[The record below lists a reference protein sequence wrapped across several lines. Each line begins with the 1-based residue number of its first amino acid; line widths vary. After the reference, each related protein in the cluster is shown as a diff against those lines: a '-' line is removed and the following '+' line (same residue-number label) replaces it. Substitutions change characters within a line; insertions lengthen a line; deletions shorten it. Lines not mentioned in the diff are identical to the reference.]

1 MVAASETKAASRP
14 IYGVRPDGVDA
25 FMAAL
30 PAPQAAF
37 LRAQTFT
44 GAAGAPVLLPGPD
57 GIAAAVLGLGADRS
71 PFAFGGL
78 AASLPAES
86 VWHLAPGDFDG
97 ESAALGFLL
106 GAYSFDRLKRRTR
119 LLARLSPESI
129 PARAAGLAEAV
140 CFARD
145 LINTPANLLGP
156 AALADVVC
164 AAAAAHGAVIERIN
178 GLALQTRFPLLAAV
192 GAGSDRPPEA
202 VLFAWAGSQA
212 GADAPL
218 VSLCGK
224 GVVFDTGGYD
234 LKPSAAM
241 LRMKKD
247 MGGAAIL
254 LALAR
259 LIMQRDLPIRLEC
272 RIGCVEN
279 SISGHAM
286 RPSDVLTS
294 FGGKTV
300 EVGNTDAEGRL
311 VLCDLL
317 GEAAAAGPDWLI
329 DAATLT
335 GAARVALGP
344 DLPALFCNDD
354 VMSDTILKAGIVAHD
369 PLWRLPLWAGYDNWL
384 DSNVADMN
392 TVSSKPFAG
401 SIVAALFLQRFV
413 PEKISWAH
421 IDVYAWNDQFRP
433 GRPEGGEAQ
442 SVRALFAA
450 VEAKFTKL

>member
-1 MVAASETKAASRP
+1 MIATSETAAPSRP
-14 IYGVRPDGVDA
+14 IYAVRPAGVAA
-25 FMAAL
+25 FLAGL
-30 PAPQAAF
+30 PGPQAAF
-37 LRAQTFT
+37 LRAQAFT
-44 GAAGAPVLLPGPD
+44 GAAGALALLPGAD
-57 GIAAAVLGLGADRS
+57 GIEAAVLGLGEDRS
-71 PFAFGGL
+71 CFAFGGL
-78 AASLPAES
+78 PGGLPADT
-86 VWHLAPGDFDG
+86 VWHLPPGDFDA
-97 ESAALGFLL
+97 ETAALGFLL
-106 GAYSFDRLKRRTR
+106 GAYAFDRLKRR
-119 LLARLSPESI
+119 ARLPARLAPQSV
-129 PARAAGLAEAV
+129 PARAAAIADAV
-140 CFARD
+140 GFARD

-156 AALADVVC
+156 AELADAVC
-164 AAAAAHGAVIERIN
+164 AVAAAHGAVIERIN
-178 GLALQTRFPLLAAV
+178 GPALQTRLPLLAAV
-192 GAGSDRPPEA
+192 GAGSDRAPEA
-202 VLFAWAGSQA
+202 VLFAWRGSQA
-212 GADAPL
+212 AADAPL

-294 FGGKTV
+294 AKGKTV

-317 GEAAAAGPDWLI
+317 GEAAAAAPHWLI

-354 VMSDTILKAGIVAHD
+354 VMSERILKAGVAVHD
-369 PLWRLPLWAGYDNWL
+369 PLWRLPLWQGYGSWIN
-384 DSNVADMN
+384 SNVADMN

-413 PEKISWAH
+413 PENISWAH
-421 IDVYAWNDQFRP
+421 IDVYAWNDQSQA

-442 SVRALFAA
+442 SLRALFHA
-450 VEAKFTKL
+450 VECLFTGL